1 MTATL
6 LMVAGEDWH
15 FLSHRLGLA
24 RAARDAGWRVV
35 VVVPAGQG
43 GDAIRRE
50 GFAVEPVAIARKLAA
65 PWTDIAALAAIA
77 SACRRHKV
85 DLIHGFALKP
95 ALLGA
100 FAALLTRVPAVCTV
114 AGMGYVFIN
123 DTIKT
128 RILRT
133 IISGGFRAFIDRP
146 GRAVI
151 VQNSDDFTAIAGRL
165 VDSRRVHLVRGSG
178 VDVTH
183 YQSLPEPDGIPVA
196 VLPSRMLWDKGVGE
210 LVEAA
215 RLLKARGVALR
226 IVLAGGPDAGNPKT
240 IPEAQLRAWQAE
252 GVIEWWGHQ
261 TDMRA
266 VWAQAHIAVL
276 PSYREGLP
284 KALLEAASCGRPSI
298 TTDVPGCRE
307 LVENER
313 NGLLVP
319 AHQAA
324 PLADALERLALAPA
338 DRARL
343 GAEARRRA
351 EAEFADTLVH
361 GSILGL
367 YHSLAAGGEPFPTPV
382 VV

>member
-1 MTATL
+1 MTPTL
-6 LMVAGEDWH
+6 MMVAGEDWH

-24 RAARDAGWRVV
+24 RAARAAGWRVV
-35 VVVPAGQG
+35 VAVPAGEG
-43 GDAIRRE
+43 VDAIRRE
-50 GFAVEPVAIARKLAA
+50 GFVVEPIAIARKLAA
-65 PWTDIAALAAIA
+65 PWTDLAAVAAIA
-77 SACRRHKV
+77 AACRRHKV
-85 DLIHGFALKP
+85 DMIHGFALKP

-100 FAALLTRVPAVCTV
+100 FAALFARVPALCTV

-123 DTIKT
+123 DTLKT
-128 RILRT
+128 RILRG
-133 IISGGFRAFIDRP
+133 IIAGGFRAFIDRP

-151 VQNSDDFTAIAGRL
+151 VQNADDFTALAGHL
-165 VDSRRVHLVRGSG
+165 VASKRVHLVRGSG

-183 YQSLPEPDGIPVA
+183 YQPLPEPEGIPVA

-215 RLLKARGVALR
+215 RLLKARGIALR
-226 IVLAGGPDAGNPKT
+226 IVLAGGPDQGNPKS

-252 GVIEWWGHQ
+252 GVIEYWGHQ

-266 VWAQAHIAVL
+266 VWAQAQIAVL

-284 KALLEAASCGRPSI
+284 KALLEAAACGRPSI

-307 LVENER
+307 LVEHER

-319 AHQAA
+319 AYQAV
-324 PLADALERLALAPA
+324 PLADALERLAVSAE

-343 GAEARRRA
+343 GAEARRRV

-361 GSILGL
+361 ERILDL
-367 YHSLAAGGEPFPTPV
+367 YRALTACGEPVPRAAV
-382 VV
+382 V